1 MDILVFKDITLEYR
15 DAWNRCIAQENV
27 RSCDYAFA
35 NCFIWADEYNAKIAS
50 FGGCMIIFWE
60 DENRK
65 RYYSFPVGGSDEEK
79 MALFRSLQ
87 DLEEEPVFS
96 SVTQE
101 QVQWLQTH
109 FPGEYEAIPY
119 RDGFDY
125 VYDTETLAELKG
137 GHFAGKRN
145 HIKHFTEGGTW
156 SFRELEEDDIQT
168 CLALEDHW
176 INNKLESGED
186 EPDSLEAERH
196 ALMKAL
202 DYRKELGIQGFVLEQ
217 NGAVVAFVLA
227 SPQTKDQVTV
237 HFEKASGDVR
247 GAYQM
252 INREFA
258 RRMKDRFAVI
268 NREDDA
274 GNPGL
279 RFAKSSYHGYRLIRN
294 YYVYY
299 GHYAFAGEMDRD
311 ETVNLY
317 LSAFDD
323 PRRLAEFFVDRH
335 RILKL
340 FVQGR
345 AVCQA
350 ALIPCS
356 IMNGGKTVPAIYLY
370 ALSTDLRQRGKGFA
384 TELTEHITERNR
396 CPLITVPESEGLV
409 PFYEK
414 LGFKSF
420 CSSPEKRIERGASEC
435 RITAEDITQKE
446 RKYIMKHLLL
456 CRKRF
461 CELEGDVVWDEEA
474 LSYALEDHMMAD
486 GRIAALSDGGMIWYI
501 KNGNGLE
508 LSTVMDEPD
517 KETEAVRALLE
528 AEEAKT
534 AHIPAMKVLIR
545 GYNGKAGRMDM
556 TLS

>member
-101 QVQWLQTH
+101 QVQWMQKN
-109 FPGEYEAIPY
+109 FPGEYEAIPF

-125 VYDTETLAELKG
+125 VYDTEMLAELKG

-145 HIKHFTEGGTW
+145 HIKHFMEDGTW
-156 SFRELEEDDIQT
+156 AFRELEEDDIQT
-168 CLALEDHW
+168 CLVLEDHW
-176 INNKLESGED
+176 IKNKLESGED
-186 EPDSLEAERH
+186 EPDPLEAERH

-202 DYRKELGIQGFVLEQ
+202 AYRKELGIHGFVLEQ

-227 SPQTKDQVTV
+227 SPQTKDQITV
-237 HFEKASGDVR
+237 HFEKALSDVR

-258 RRMKDRFAVI
+258 RKMKDRFAVI

-279 RFAKSSYHGYRLIRN
+279 RFAKSSYHGYGLISN
-294 YYVYY
+294 YNVYHGQADRERRVRVPDHGGGYNTKREGVYY
-299 GHYAFAGEMDRD
+299 
-311 ETVNLY
+311 ET
-317 LSAFDD
+317 SPFM
-323 PRRLAEFFVDRH
+323 
-335 RILKL
+335 
-340 FVQGR
+340 Q
-345 AVCQA
+345 
-350 ALIPCS
+350 
-356 IMNGGKTVPAIYLY
+356 KTVL
-370 ALSTDLRQRGKGFA
+370 
-384 TELTEHITERNR
+384 
-396 CPLITVPESEGLV
+396 
-409 PFYEK
+409 
-414 LGFKSF
+414 
-420 CSSPEKRIERGASEC
+420 
-435 RITAEDITQKE
+435 
-446 RKYIMKHLLL
+446 
-456 CRKRF
+456 
-461 CELEGDVVWDEEA
+461 
-474 LSYALEDHMMAD
+474 
-486 GRIAALSDGGMIWYI
+486 
-501 KNGNGLE
+501 
-508 LSTVMDEPD
+508 
-517 KETEAVRALLE
+517 
-528 AEEAKT
+528 
-534 AHIPAMKVLIR
+534 
-545 GYNGKAGRMDM
+545 
-556 TLS
+556 